1 MQKNL
6 LSSVEILKNLNE
18 NNFENFD
25 FLFLGSEIIQSRFAI
40 ELQWY
45 TSLRSSWFL
54 DVKISEVEMVEH
66 FYPYRHHSFS
76 RFNRIAS

>member
-1 MQKNL
+1 MFHFWNIFNLFFEFIEIKSHSIMQKNL

-40 ELQWY
+40 ELQ
-45 TSLRSSWFL
+45 
-54 DVKISEVEMVEH
+54 
-66 FYPYRHHSFS
+66 
-76 RFNRIAS
+76 